1 MGVKKEAYRG
11 LSSSWGGL
19 REAAA
24 IWAKERPE
32 EEVEEEEEEEEEE
45 RKEENVVEEDEEE
58 VIWSTQKRRLASQ
71 TANTITVTQAHM
83 STLNT

>member
-11 LSSSWGGL
+11 LSSSWGRL

-32 EEVEEEEEEEEEE
+32 EEVKEEEEEEE

-71 TANTITVTQAHM
+71 TANTIAVTQAHM
-83 STLNT
+83 FNLNT